1 MELEPTTA
9 AIAAYLYPKARHINN
24 GFQNIPLN
32 TPSFDL
38 AVGNPPFG
46 NQSLYDPEFPELKKF
61 SIHNYFLAK
70 SMRLLRE
77 GGIAAFVVSRY
88 FMDAVDSS
96 AREQYL
102 AIRRLPG
109 GCPSSGNGIPPEC
122 AHRCHDRHRV
132 FQRHDGENK
141 RSRDWVNTASIEID
155 DLKNGGR
162 RPATVNSYFVENP
175 RQIIGTLAYSG
186 GMFEGA
192 LACLP
197 DPAHADLGQEI
208 AARLDVLP
216 ADCFVP
222 REEIRS
228 IRKSGYAMPTS
239 SAARIS
245 SP

>member
-96 AREQYL
+96 ARE
-102 AIRRLPG
+102 
-109 GCPSSGNGIPPEC
+109 
-122 AHRCHDRHRV
+122 H
-132 FQRHDGENK
+132 
-141 RSRDWVNTASIEID
+141 
-155 DLKNGGR
+155 
-162 RPATVNSYFVENP
+162 
-175 RQIIGTLAYSG
+175 
-186 GMFEGA
+186 
-192 LACLP
+192 
-197 DPAHADLGQEI
+197 I
-208 AARLDVLP
+208 A
-216 ADCFVP
+216 
-222 REEIRS
+222 
-228 IRKSGYAMPTS
+228 GYADFLGAP
-239 SAARIS
+239 A
-245 SP
+245 